1 MDQFLDCIAKLL
13 SNCINYWDYYINLSV
28 VNINSKDQQQKNS
41 SKNVKQMQEGEKI
54 CQHIFVVSL
63 QQIRLKT
70 EKPVDCIV
78 KYSYDLLCDYEVTT
92 SPTFTIEPG
101 SEDTRIVAE
110 KGFNEYKISS
120 QTKESYIKTYLNNHP
135 LRIDV
140 FDQVEILGMATVSLK
155 KLVDYESDNF
165 KRTSQNSFTSWLPI
179 LSEGKEIGS
188 IYGLFM
194 MEKEALT
201 RCKSCHEIF
210 KASTFMKHV
219 NHVKNEGCKKEYSRD
234 EIQFLIA
241 ESNKCKKQRRVLYNR
256 VNYSSEKRSE
266 KYKNMKYD
274 PQKRAAA
281 YERTKAKRKQIAREE
296 MEKYCEKSTAEFN
309 KEYYEGS
316 ARRQN
321 EWGKKAR
328 LNRIEDFIQRY
339 NLSLSKESRVKLTT
353 FEGAIDDLYKKIEED
368 IDILAKKA
376 QDLSAKDK
384 DGHRALYC
392 EMYLSDP
399 NLNPNYSNRIG
410 HDWEKLD
417 ERIYITQ
424 KEICE
429 FMGQPSPKAPNRGCD
444 RGYCKICC
452 KQTKCRHGENV
463 H

>member
-1 MDQFLDCIAKLL
+1 M
-13 SNCINYWDYYINLSV
+13 
-28 VNINSKDQQQKNS
+28 NINSKDQQQKSS
-41 SKNVKQMQEGEKI
+41 SKNVKQMQEDEKI

-78 KYSYDLLCDYEVTT
+78 KYSYNLFCDYEVTT

-101 SEDTRIVAE
+101 FEDTRIVAE

-120 QTKESYIKTYLNNHP
+120 QTKESYIKMYLNNHP

-140 FDQVEILGMATVSLK
+140 FDQVEILGMATVSLN

-165 KRTSQNSFTSWLPI
+165 NRTNQNSFTSWLPI

-201 RCKSCHEIF
+201 RCKSCLEIF
-210 KASTFMKHV
+210 KTSTFMKHV
-219 NHVKNEGCKKEYSRD
+219 SHVKNEGCKKEYSR
-234 EIQFLIA
+234 EKIQFLIA

-266 KYKNMKYD
+266 KYKNTYD
-274 PQKRAAA
+274 PEKRAAA
-281 YERTKAKRKQIAREE
+281 YERTKAKRKQRAKDEMKKECEESQAR
-296 MEKYCEKSTAEFN
+296 FN
-309 KEYYEGS
+309 KSFYEGR
-316 ARRQN
+316 AQQQN
-321 EWGKKAR
+321 EWGKKAT
-328 LNRIEDFIQRY
+328 LNRIQDFIQRY
-339 NLSLSKESRVKLTT
+339 NLCLSKESRVKLTAL
-353 FEGAIDDLYKKIEED
+353 EGAIDDLYNKIEED
-368 IDILAKKA
+368 IVTLGKKA
-376 QDLSAKDK
+376 KHLSAMDK
-384 DGHRALYC
+384 DGHIALYC
-392 EMYLSDP
+392 ELYLDNPDS
-399 NLNPNYSNRIG
+399 NPNYSNRIG
-410 HDWEKLD
+410 HDWEKLT
-417 ERIYITQ
+417 EKVYLIQ

-429 FMGQPSPKAPNRGCD
+429 LMGQPSPKAPNFWC

-463 H
+463 HQ